1 METKRHQ
8 LLRKRYIPLIGLLAL
23 SLLTI
28 STTPKTP
35 VPPLPSASQVQDAR
49 GLAERIS
56 AQSAPDKTSNIS
68 ASWREIESAAMLLSH
83 ASPIDHLSVKR
94 GDKSLLA
101 AISVPLWFGLWI
113 NAEANIPES
122 QQGFPAVSGKV
133 GQLPIPSL
141 VTRGILSMGRIILG
155 WRGIDVPPLD
165 AMVQQASFSPEGATA
180 RLRIPKDTKFL
191 RTLAQADTGD
201 VNVDEV
207 IARYCGLVLAQ
218 QARPDTDFLNHL
230 HRAFTSFS
238 HVTDF
243 AASNRASLL
252 ALAMFTVSPDVGK
265 IAGISPDRV
274 RGCSGSI
281 QPPLLLGRPDLPK
294 HWALSAA
301 LTAVLGSD
309 LSQAMGV
316 WKEVADSGPDGS
328 GFSFVDLSADRSGIA
343 FGKRATAPDQAEATA
358 RALRTITAEMLLPIR
373 ALALQEG
380 MDEVQFAQRYVRV
393 DSAQYKAMIAR
404 IDQLLNEAR

>member
-1 METKRHQ
+1 METKRHK
-8 LLRKRYIPLIGLLAL
+8 LLRKRYIPLLGLLVL

-28 STTPKTP
+28 STTPRTP
-35 VPPLPSASQVQDAR
+35 VPSLPSASQVQDAR
-49 GLAERIS
+49 ALAERIS
-56 AQSAPDKTSNIS
+56 ANSKPDRTSNIS

-83 ASPIDHLSVKR
+83 ASPFDRLAVKR
-94 GDKSLLA
+94 GDKSLSA
-101 AISVPLWFGLWI
+101 TISVPLWFGLWI

-122 QQGFPAVSGKV
+122 QRGFPAVSGKV
-133 GQLPIPSL
+133 GQVPIP
-141 VTRGILSMGRIILG
+141 VFVARGVLGMGRMILG

-165 AMVQQASFSPEGATA
+165 EMVQETSFSPEGATA
-180 RLRIPKDTKFL
+180 LLRIPQDTKFL

-238 HVTDF
+238 PVTDY
-243 AASNRASLL
+243 AAANRASLL
-252 ALAMFTVSPDVGK
+252 ALAMFTVSPVVGK
-265 IAGISPDRV
+265 IANISPDRV
-274 RGCSGSI
+274 RGCSGAI

-301 LTAVLGSD
+301 LTAILGSD

-343 FGKRATAPDQAEATA
+343 FGKRATAPDQAEATT
-358 RALRTITAEMLLPIR
+358 RALRAITAEMLLPIR

-380 MDEVQFAQRYVRV
+380 MNESQFAQRYARV